1 MLLRVWVRL
10 SVEHPVDYY
19 KLLHCQSLISKRF
32 CENQLQFTTQLISM
46 NSEMKYTV
54 DTFITNFQFL
64 QPTTQQDNNN
74 NSSIR
79 TSTSLQ
85 DQMPAI
91 LTILTNFIN
100 NNFNN
105 FNIHDTVLYIH
116 NL

>member
-1 MLLRVWVRL
+1 
-10 SVEHPVDYY
+10 
-19 KLLHCQSLISKRF
+19 
-32 CENQLQFTTQLISM
+32 M
-46 NSEMKYTV
+46 NYTV

-64 QPTTQQDNNN
+64 QPTTQQDNSS
-74 NSSIR
+74 SSIR

-91 LTILTNFIN
+91 LTILTKFIN

-105 FNIHDTVLYIH
+105 FNIHDTVLYIQ